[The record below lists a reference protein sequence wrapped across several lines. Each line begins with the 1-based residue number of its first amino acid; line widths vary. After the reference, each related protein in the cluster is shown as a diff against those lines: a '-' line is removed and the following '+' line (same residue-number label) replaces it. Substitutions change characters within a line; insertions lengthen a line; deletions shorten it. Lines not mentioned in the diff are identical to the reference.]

1 MQSPLSPDSL
11 GARPVRRRF
20 RLWVCLLIGCLL
32 AAVIGLAEPYLTIY
46 LSSSYLFTD
55 FHSGGAAFFVV
66 VLFLLVNVGVASLW
80 PDVRLSAEELL
91 FIAAMMFASGSVVT
105 SGGTTHMVPMLSAVY
120 YYANTAN
127 EWALDLWPYL
137 PRWLSPIDPGGGHVA
152 LTKFWEGLAQ
162 GEPIP
167 WGPWVRP
174 LALWGLYLM
183 AVWTLLT
190 SVMVF
195 VRKQWMEYEHLSYPI
210 AQVPAEVCLAAG
222 NPRAPGTIFRSKAFW
237 LGLGASFLLYSF
249 WGISYY
255 VFGKAGRFRISQDVL
270 LAAGYSLRVRLDL
283 VVVGLVFLIPNR
295 IAFSVWTLALVSW
308 FVRAYTKVHG
318 VAGMTQ
324 YMPYGGP
331 ANTQHLAVGALLV
344 FVGSSLWYGRAHLLR
359 ALKCAL
365 GIGEKGYD
373 AAEPTSYR
381 LALIALVLSAIVALV
396 WLMKSGLHLP
406 YAVLFLAVF
415 LLVYFAMARIIAQ
428 VGLPSASAIVIPG
441 VYVGGLLGSNHLG
454 RTQVGALAYQF
465 WNADLRNTPAVGTA
479 HGMYLARRPYGLF
492 FAMLLAILIT
502 YVAAAYT
509 VVRVSYREGASS
521 LAPWF
526 MVNSARVPWWW
537 MQNMLN
543 EQRNFNAIGLV
554 WSGAGAALMGL
565 LVVAQRAFFWWPLHP
580 VALLI
585 CNTHMVI
592 NFWFSIF
599 FAWLVKGMVV
609 KFTGQRGYRR
619 GRQLLI
625 GAVLGGFLA
634 GGTWAIVDLITGSVG
649 NTVFNI

>member
-1 MQSPLSPDSL
+1 M
-11 GARPVRRRF
+11 
-20 RLWVCLLIGCLL
+20 L

-295 IAFSVWTLALVSW
+295 IAFSVWTLALVS
-308 FVRAYTKVHG
+308 
-318 VAGMTQ
+318 
-324 YMPYGGP
+324 
-331 ANTQHLAVGALLV
+331 
-344 FVGSSLWYGRAHLLR
+344 SSLWYGRAHLLR

-502 YVAAAYT
+502 YVA
-509 VVRVSYREGASS
+509 
-521 LAPWF
+521 PWF